1 MEFRLPVMSGRVR
14 NSPIELLDLERAGV
28 AVGIA
33 LLSSLQAEL
42 YVIPV

>member
-1 MEFRLPVMSGRVR
+1 MLGRIR
-14 NSPIELLDLERAGV
+14 NNPIEMLNLEIGGV

-33 LLSSLQAEL
+33 LQSSLQAEL